1 MTWTR
6 ARAREKIARVGL
18 RYVRTKPQTTTEQQK
33 AGRIEQN
40 QQHTTDRKGAQF
52 RGPVIF
58 RDALRVADA
67 KVLDRAERRAPTS
80 AALLGR
86 PAAAACPASQTR
98 RGTEEAPGEAASS
111 TIHP

>member
-1 MTWTR
+1 MHEANSSKMPWASAMTWTR

-67 KVLDRAERRAPTS
+67 KVLDRAVRRAPTS
-80 AALLGR
+80 
-86 PAAAACPASQTR
+86 SY
-98 RGTEEAPGEAASS
+98 
-111 TIHP
+111 